1 MICYFKINENHEFML
16 SFSHRC
22 LDNIEAITY
31 YAFTYP
37 YTYTDLCNS
46 LSFYE
51 KQFPP
56 PTELKGILNFHKSY
70 KNFKFTSILFI
81 LNLLFRKK

>member
-1 MICYFKINENHEFML
+1 ML
-16 SFSHRC
+16 SFSHRS
-22 LDNIEAITY
+22 LENIEATTY

-51 KQFPP
+51 KQFPLP
-56 PTELKGILNFHKSY
+56 SDLKGI
-70 KNFKFTSILFI
+70 
-81 LNLLFRKK
+81 